1 MSYQEDL
8 VKALQRQSDLI
19 KQQVLLEMIQIVTNC
34 DNYDEFK
41 KAMYGMAIQYFKDME
56 SEGLIK
62 KGTVETLTKGVEAK
76 MKSDPE
82 VTDDMFI
89 I

>member
-1 MSYQEDL
+1 MGYQEDL

-19 KQQVLLEMIQIVTNC
+19 KQQVILEMIQIVTNC
-34 DNYDEFK
+34 DTYDEFK

-62 KGTVETLTKGVEAK
+62 KGTVEALTKGVETK
-76 MKSDPE
+76 MNSDPKT
-82 VTDDMFI
+82 TDDMFI